1 MRHTTYYIFFSTG
14 ICGVSHPWEA
24 LIIGMVGGAVAT
36 LGISMEERFHID
48 DPVGAFP
55 THALASIWGLVAVAL
70 FCEKTPK
77 FSNHSG
83 VLKGGPWKF
92 FGVQILAVVTC
103 IAWSATTTF
112 LQLFIIDKLIGLRM
126 SEEEEE
132 LGADYYVH
140 GIGTHDDESLDD
152 VTVIPEHPQRN
163 SGKKNIQRSRAFGSA
178 KKPVLSRQRNFETTS
193 ISDVD
198 VSTFQE
204 INPEQTSNS
213 NSVVLSSF
221 KMNSPP
227 KATFDISTELS
238 QKEQQTGVFTTPK
251 PSGASAVR

>member
-1 MRHTTYYIFFSTG
+1 MHETYYIFFSTG

-24 LIIGMVGGAVAT
+24 LIIGMVGGAVAIW
-36 LGISMEERFHID
+36 GISMEERFQID
-48 DPVGAFP
+48 DPVSAFP

-77 FSNHSG
+77 FSDHSG
-83 VLKGGPWKF
+83 VLKGGTWKF
-92 FGVQILAVVTC
+92 FSVQILAVVTC

-152 VTVIPEHPQRN
+152 VAVIPEHPQRN
-163 SGKKNIQRSRAFGSA
+163 SGKKNIQRSRAFSSA
-178 KKPVLSRQRNFETTS
+178 KIPVFSRQRKFEMTT
-193 ISDVD
+193 ISDVH
-198 VSTFQE
+198 VSTIQE

-213 NSVVLSSF
+213 NSVVVSSF
-221 KMNSPP
+221 KIDSPSNV
-227 KATFDISTELS
+227 TFDKHGAGPEGR
-238 QKEQQTGVFTTPK
+238 ETGGFITPK
-251 PSGASAVR
+251 PPGPSAVR

>member
-1 MRHTTYYIFFSTG
+1 MCSGSYVRHTYYILFSTG
-14 ICGVSHPWEA
+14 ICGVSRPWEA

-36 LGISMEERFHID
+36 LGIAMEERLQID
-48 DPVGAFP
+48 DPVAAFP
-55 THALASIWGLVAVAL
+55 THALASIWGLVGVAL

-77 FSNHSG
+77 FLDHSG
-83 VLKGGPWKF
+83 LLKGGPWKF

-103 IAWSATTTF
+103 IAWSAATTF
-112 LQLFIIDKLIGLRM
+112 LLLFTIDKLIGLRM

-152 VTVIPEHPQRN
+152 AAVIPEHPQRN
-163 SGKKNIQRSRAFGSA
+163 SGKQNIQRSRAFGST
-178 KKPVLSRQRNFETTS
+178 KRPLLSRQRKFEMTS

-204 INPEQTSNS
+204 INTHQTSNS
-213 NSVVLSSF
+213 NSAVVSSF
-221 KMNSPP
+221 KINSPP
-227 KATFDISTELS
+227 KATFD
-238 QKEQQTGVFTTPK
+238 KH
-251 PSGASAVR
+251 GAGAEGTRNGGFHNA